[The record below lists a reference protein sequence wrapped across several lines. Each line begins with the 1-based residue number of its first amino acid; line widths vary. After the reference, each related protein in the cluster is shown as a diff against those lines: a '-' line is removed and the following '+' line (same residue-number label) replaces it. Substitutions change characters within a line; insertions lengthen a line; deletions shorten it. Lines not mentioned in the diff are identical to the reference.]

1 VVRLGVREGGYGV
14 FYMGDIEGFRG
25 LVVR

>member
-1 VVRLGVREGGYGV
+1 MRFVLREGGYGV

-25 LVVR
+25 LVVS

>member
-1 VVRLGVREGGYGV
+1 MRFVLREGGYGV